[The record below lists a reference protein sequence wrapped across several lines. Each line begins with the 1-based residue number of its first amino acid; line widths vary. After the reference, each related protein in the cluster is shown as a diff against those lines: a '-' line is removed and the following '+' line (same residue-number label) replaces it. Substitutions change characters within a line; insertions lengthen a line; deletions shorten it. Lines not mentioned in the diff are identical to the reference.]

1 MIDLETLAA
10 SCATMA
16 DEIVARGSSDTFRYD
31 ADGVLEFGD
40 NPEYYSPLSSAVT
53 RSAFPETA
61 REYGYTREYLEQ
73 AERRLLACV
82 IGYCELAVERAVHP
96 MTAGEDRDGFR
107 VNPLDVHEVLLCART
122 APSDPRGCA
131 ALAGAIKGNRYVD
144 GEESYLDRAMAHMD
158 YNYAKL
164 VGIALVLP
172 HRRARRVP
180 RHVPARPLRAEGPSR
195 TACSTA
201 PRCDLKTFFALSMPM
216 ADAATGL
223 PGDEAEGGKH
233 YHRAAAPDDGARAA
247 EEE

>member
-16 DEIVARGSSDTFRYD
+16 DEIVARGCSDTFRYD

-82 IGYCELAVERAVHP
+82 IGYCALDGELASI
-96 MTAGEDRDGFR
+96 RDGFR

-131 ALAGAIKGNRYVD
+131 ALAVAIKGNRYVD

-158 YNYAKL
+158 YNYVKL
-164 VGIALVLP
+164 AGSRWSYPIAELDGFLAMFP
-172 HRRARRVP
+172 
-180 RHVPARPLRAEGPSR
+180 PARSEQGPIADRVLDSASMR
-195 TACSTA
+195 
-201 PRCDLKTFFALSMPM
+201 LKTFFALSMPM
-216 ADAATGL
+216 ADAAAGL

-233 YHRAAAPDDGARAA
+233 YHRAAVTDDSGRAA